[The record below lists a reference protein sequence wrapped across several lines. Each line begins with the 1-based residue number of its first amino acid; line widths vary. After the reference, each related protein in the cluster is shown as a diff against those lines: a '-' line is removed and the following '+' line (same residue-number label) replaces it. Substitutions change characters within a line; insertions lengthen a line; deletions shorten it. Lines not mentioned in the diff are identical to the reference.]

1 MTLQHHAREECQWN
15 GIIQR
20 VASACCNNA
29 DAEVSQS
36 PDNLEKGSA
45 QQQNRKRVLFNLG
58 VERVQKLVDDLKRVS
73 EVTGRASSA
82 AAVRGRRG
90 GEVRGRRVHDDGA
103 APDFGERAGGLFTHV
118 DGAQHLLEELARLG
132 QIVLDAALH
141 VLRGDTHE
149 RAKKA

>member
-1 MTLQHHAREECQWN
+1 MQRN

-20 VASACCNNA
+20 VTSVWCNNA

-58 VERVQKLVDDLKRVS
+58 VERVQKLVDDLKRVPK
-73 EVTGRASSA
+73 VTGRASSA
-82 AAVRGRRG
+82 AAVRGRR
-90 GEVRGRRVHDDGA
+90 VHEDGA

-141 VLRGDTHE
+141 VSRGDTHE